1 MHIEFLRD
9 NDSNISRLLAAVI
22 LSLLIPVLI
31 SCGRRADPVVIEPP
45 DEPEVEQREDNGES
59 TTDMKT
65 NGQSVK
71 EEIGADTP
79 PAPENLIGVFTGSSV
94 VLTWD
99 EVDEQDISIY
109 RIYRAEGG
117 EFEMIGEAL
126 TPAFTDRDVKADT
139 KYYYRVTAVSS
150 SESPLSEVVLIS
162 THKNTK

>member
-1 MHIEFLRD
+1 
-9 NDSNISRLLAAVI
+9 
-22 LSLLIPVLI
+22 
-31 SCGRRADPVVIEPP
+31 
-45 DEPEVEQREDNGES
+45 
-59 TTDMKT
+59 MKT